1 MGGRLH
7 RPPVDDSDGAA
18 RVMRIRIA
26 GDDASRQAA
35 FDIRRRVF
43 IEEQEIPEA
52 EEWDDADATCTHFL
66 ATDGDRPAGT
76 ARLIAAGPVAKIGRV
91 AVLPEFRGTGMGGEL
106 MAHVLRHAAQ
116 QGFAGSVI
124 EAQVYAIPFYE
135 RLGYVAEGPEYDDG
149 SGILHRVM
157 RISLTGRGPGT
168 PPGGRNQDPP
178 GQRRA

>member
-1 MGGRLH
+1 
-7 RPPVDDSDGAA
+7 
-18 RVMRIRIA
+18 MRIRIA

-66 ATDGDRPAGT
+66 AMDGDRPAGT
-76 ARLIAAGPVAKIGRV
+76 ARLIAAGGIAKIGRV
-91 AVLPEFRGTGMGGEL
+91 AVLPEFRGTGLGREL
-106 MAHVLRHAAQ
+106 MAHVLQHAADR
-116 QGFAGSVI
+116 GFTGSVI
-124 EAQVYAIPFYE
+124 EAQLYAIPFYE

-157 RISLTGRGPGT
+157 RLTLTGGADASAR
-168 PPGGRNQDPP
+168 GRNHAST
-178 GQRRA
+178 GQRLA